1 MWKGK
6 KAGRAESIDMT
17 TNQDSESQRVETI
30 QNANFPRSKKFDSS
44 IEEKEGFYLA
54 HQGEGESKMKNS
66 RWERK

>member
-44 IEEKEGFYLA
+44 IEEKEGFI
-54 HQGEGESKMKNS
+54 
-66 RWERK
+66 